1 MSYTACFE
9 DLQLWR
15 VFTHIYLHAG
25 VIHLAMNLAAL
36 LVAGKYV
43 EKRVDAAAYAA
54 VFHAVAVIDAVAV
67 SFIYS
72 SSESVGASAGIFG
85 VIGIALVMC
94 LKKELQFIKREAVY
108 LLLFILISSVVG
120 LESFVLHVLALI
132 LGTICG
138 FVL

>member
-1 MSYTACFE
+1 
-9 DLQLWR
+9 
-15 VFTHIYLHAG
+15 
-25 VIHLAMNLAAL
+25 MNLAAL
-36 LVAGKYV
+36 LVVGKYV
-43 EKRVDAAAYAA
+43 EKRVGAAAYAA

-94 LKKELQFIKREAVY
+94 LKKELQSIKREAVY

-120 LESFVLHVLALI
+120 LESFVLQVLALI

-138 FVL
+138 VVL